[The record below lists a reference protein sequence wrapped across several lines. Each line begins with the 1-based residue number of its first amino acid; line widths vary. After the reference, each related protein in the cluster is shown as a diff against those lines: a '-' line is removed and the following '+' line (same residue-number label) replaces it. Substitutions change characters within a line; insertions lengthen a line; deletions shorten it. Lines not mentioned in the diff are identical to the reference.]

1 MKLLEKYANLPE
13 AYLVKGMLESN
24 GIPVVVQA
32 DALAQIFPGPA
43 GGGMGFISLYVPEDD
58 LDVARQL
65 ISNHKS

>member
-32 DALAQIFPGPA
+32 DALSQIFPGPA
-43 GGGMGFISLYVPEDD
+43 GGEWDSLAFTCRKTTSTLPG
-58 LDVARQL
+58 
-65 ISNHKS
+65 N

>member
-1 MKLLEKYANLPE
+1 
-13 AYLVKGMLESN
+13 MLESN

-32 DALAQIFPGPA
+32 DALSQIFPGPA

>member
-13 AYLVKGMLESN
+13 AYLVKVMLESN

-32 DALAQIFPGPA
+32 DALSQIFPGPA
-43 GGGMGFISLYVPEDD
+43 GGGMGFISLYVQEDD